1 MNPDI
6 LKIGIVLSYKQA
18 EKKKDELL
26 RINLTRMPW
35 LKNTPKDFIV
45 MRNNKKHITSDYAIG
60 VYLES
65 HFPNVVVDY
74 IQPKDIS
81 TRRFKKND
89 IVFIIIYDLLESFH
103 LSERYKK
110 PEIFNKFKTAL
121 KNSNNVYPPYEYQKF
136 INNKCSY
143 YKYLSNKGIP
153 VVPTQCILRK
163 KWYLNNPEKYIS
175 SLIKKVQNVNKW
187 DSIIAKPVYGQ
198 EAIDFKK
205 FMSCDKK
212 LDCQKKNILKY
223 LQRTIPKYKGI
234 VLQEYIKGFDKS
246 NPEMRTYHIN
256 GKYMYTMASTNRLA
270 GTRPKQEGGQY
281 KIKPENWDY
290 LMKFIKMVMNSL
302 PKLDLPGD
310 LKSPILTRIDVGSGL
325 KDAPFT
331 YFVNEVEFVPS
342 LYIEDQK
349 KPVIE
354 NISETLYKVA
364 EIYHERKLEGK
375 LPVKVIF

>member
-1 MNPDI
+1 MDTI
-6 LKIGIVLSYKQA
+6 KIGIVLNYKKA

-45 MRNNKKHITSDYAIG
+45 MRDGKKHIPSDYAIG

-74 IQPKDIS
+74 IQPDDIS

-89 IVFIIIYDLLESFH
+89 LVFIIIYDLLESFH
-103 LSERYKK
+103 LSEKYKQPK
-110 PEIFNKFKTAL
+110 IFNRFKSAL

-136 INNKCSY
+136 INNKCTY
-143 YKYLSNKGIP
+143 YKYLKNKGIP

-163 KWYLNNPEKYIS
+163 KWYLNNPEKYIN
-175 SLIKKVQNVNKW
+175 SLVSKMQNVNKW
-187 DSIIAKPVYGQ
+187 ESIIAKPVFGQ

-205 FMSCDKK
+205 FMACDKK
-212 LDCQKKNILKY
+212 LACQKKKIYKY

-256 GKYMYTMASTNRLA
+256 GKYLYTMGSSNNRA
-270 GTRPKQEGGQY
+270 GTRPQQEGGQF
-281 KIKPENWDY
+281 KVKQDRWDY
-290 LMKFIKMVMNSL
+290 LMKFAKIVMDSL

-325 KDAPFT
+325 EGTPYT

-349 KPVIE
+349 NPVIE
-354 NISETLYKVA
+354 KISEALYKVA
-364 EIYHERKLEGK
+364 EIYHDRKLEGK
-375 LPVKVIF
+375 LPIKVNF

>member
-1 MNPDI
+1 MEK
-6 LKIGIVLSYKQA
+6 LKIGIVLNYKKA

-35 LKNTPKDFIV
+35 LAFALEHRKEAIV
-45 MRNNKKHITSDYAIG
+45 MRNNRKHIPSDYAIG

-65 HFPNVVVDY
+65 HFPNVEVDY
-74 IQPKDIS
+74 IQPDDIS
-81 TRRFKKND
+81 TRRFKNND

-103 LSERYKK
+103 LSDKTRFNRY
-110 PEIFNKFKTAL
+110 KTAL

-136 INNKCSY
+136 INNKCVY
-143 YKYLSNKGIP
+143 YKYLSAKNIP
-153 VVPTQCILRK
+153 VAPTHCITQK
-163 KWYLNNPEKYIS
+163 KWYLRDPERYIGKLLQKVNN
-175 SLIKKVQNVNKW
+175 NKW

-205 FMSCDKK
+205 FMSCDNS
-212 LDCQKKNILKY
+212 LDCQRNKLLKY
-223 LQRTIPKYKGI
+223 FNRTIPKYKSI
-234 VLQEYIKGFDKS
+234 VVQQYINGFDKS

-256 GKYMYTMASTNRLA
+256 GKYLYTMASSNRLA

-281 KIKPENWDY
+281 KVKPENWDY
-290 LMKFIKMVMNSL
+290 LMKFSKMVMDNL
-302 PKLDLPGD
+302 PKMDLPGD

-325 KDAPFT
+325 EGTPFT

-349 KPVIE
+349 HPVLE
-354 NISETLYKVA
+354 QISESLFVVA
-364 EIYHERKLEGK
+364 QIYRQRRLANQ